1 MRYDITCLLNDV
13 GVQDLSDR
21 IYVEDIKEDPKI
33 SIETANRAGFGLFPM
48 TKPTREELT
57 ITVTIYVKERNRLE
71 RQAIFEK
78 ILGWCEDGG
87 WLRTNNRPGQRIYV
101 HCTKMPSSEVFNL
114 SSRLEVEFSAYGF
127 PYWQDIAPVQ
137 VASTGAVRDAAIIIR
152 PNGTKDTFLEAE
164 IAPATGTLTDVIL
177 TCGSQTITLTGL
189 SATTAAPLMIYYDE
203 LSLLHIEVGG
213 VSQLSK
219 RTPASADDIILTAGV
234 SNDVELHF
242 STVCTYTIKARGRW
256 K

>member
-1 MRYDITCLLNDV
+1 MRTEITCSLNDI
-13 GVQDLSDR
+13 GVQDLNDR
-21 IYVEDIKEDPKI
+21 IYVEDIKEEPKV
-33 SIETANRAGFGLFPM
+33 SNETANRAGFGLFPM
-48 TKPTREELT
+48 TKPYREELT
-57 ITVTIYVKERNRLE
+57 ITVTLYVKDRNRL
-71 RQAIFEK
+71 RRRDIFDR
-78 ILGWCEDGG
+78 ILDWCEDGG
-87 WLRTNNRPGQRIYV
+87 WLRTNIRPGQRIYV
-101 HCTKMPSSEVFNL
+101 HCTKMPSIEAYNL
-114 SSRLEVEFSAYGF
+114 SSRLEAEFSAYGF

-137 VASTGAVRDAAIIIR
+137 VASSSAVRDAAIIIR

-177 TCGSQTITLTGL
+177 MCGTQSIVLSGL
-189 SATTAAPLMIYYDE
+189 AATTAAPLMIYYDE
-203 LSLLHIEVGG
+203 LSLQHIEVGG